1 MFWNGCTWSSWI
13 NLVHVRGYGS
23 GSYSKTGSKTFI
35 IEGWRKCDFTNEF
48 IKSKTTT
55 NSCKNLSFFPI
66 CLFDPNILDLNNAQI
81 TETLLYGKENFHKM
95 SNTSKVD
102 ATIKYLIETARLML
116 SCFDALRMSWL

>member
-1 MFWNGCTWSSWI
+1 M
-13 NLVHVRGYGS
+13 HVRGYGS
-23 GSYSKTGSKTFI
+23 GSYSKIGSKTSI
-35 IEGWRKCDFTNEF
+35 TEGCRKWDFTNEF

-66 CLFDPNILDLNNAQI
+66 CLIDPNILDLNNTEL

-116 SCFDALRMSWL
+116 SWFDALRMSWK